1 MEPGDGWRLGAE
13 PVSKGTGSVA
23 SHLFL
28 LLLIRETDFQAA
40 KGGTNLVKGVSRG
53 QERTKS
59 L

>member
-1 MEPGDGWRLGAE
+1 MEAGGRSRLRGY
-13 PVSKGTGSVA
+13 GSVA

-28 LLLIRETDFQAA
+28 LLLIREIDFQAA